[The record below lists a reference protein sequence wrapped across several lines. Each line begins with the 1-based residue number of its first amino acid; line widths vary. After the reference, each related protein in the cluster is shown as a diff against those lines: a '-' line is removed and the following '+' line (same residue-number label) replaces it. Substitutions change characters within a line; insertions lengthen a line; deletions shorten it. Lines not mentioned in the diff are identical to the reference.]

1 VTLRARILSRLRRL
15 KPAWTLY
22 NVAHWRQLRRNSA
35 HYKRLGIRRTVLGP
49 VSHRD
54 IQRSGGEPPWLD
66 RPNAAEALAKADTS
80 DFTDAV
86 AAKLPGWVEDGFL
99 VLDGFFDSGRIDGI
113 NAELERLLDDGTID
127 YHYRGSRIVD
137 AFKRSDSVRGAL
149 TDPTLMKLLEFLL
162 GRSISLFQSINF
174 FEGSGQRAHSDTF
187 HMTTEPIGYLIA
199 IWVALEDVAPDS
211 GPVFYYPG
219 SHRLPYLMSED
230 LGSDGDSRLFLAEG
244 KQELYEDR
252 IDEELAESGIERVDF
267 LAGKGDVLIWHANLL
282 HGGSPIGRPGATRR
296 SLVAHYFA
304 NGVLCYHEVT
314 ERPALLSDSTEG
326 GSSAARP

>member
-1 VTLRARILSRLRRL
+1 MSLRARILSRLRRL

-22 NVAHWRQLRRNSA
+22 NVAHWRQLRRNAA
-35 HYKRLGIRRTVLGP
+35 HYKRLGIERTVLGP

-54 IQRSGGEPPWLD
+54 IQRSGGEQPWLD
-66 RPNAAEALAKADTS
+66 RPDAAEGLAKAETS
-80 DFTDAV
+80 GLPEQV
-86 AAKLPGWVEDGFL
+86 VAKLPGWIDDGFL
-99 VLDGFFDSGRIDGI
+99 VLDGFFDSARVDRI
-113 NAELERLLDDGTID
+113 NAELERLLDDGAID
-127 YHYRGSRIVD
+127 YHYRGNRIVD
-137 AFKRSDSVRGAL
+137 AFKRSDEVRGAL
-149 TDPTLMKLLEFLL
+149 TEPTLMRLLEFLL
-162 GRSISLFQSINF
+162 GRPVSLFQSINF
-174 FEGSGQRAHSDTF
+174 FEGSGQRAHSDSF
-187 HMTTEPIGYLIA
+187 HMTTEPIGYLVA

-230 LGSDGDSRLFLAEG
+230 LGGEGDSRLFLAEG
-244 KQELYEDR
+244 KQERYEER
-252 IDEELAESGIERVDF
+252 IAEELAESGIERVDF

-282 HGGSPIGRPGATRR
+282 HGGSPIERPGATRR

-314 ERPALLSDSTEG
+314 ERPALLSGSPEG